1 MLTQE
6 QPTIQV
12 CSESTP
18 KIWDRATGRVNVGD
32 RICVPFTPIME
43 VVDKDVYPNGQIWLL
58 VKPNSGS
65 YTEEWL
71 LDAEDDIQ
79 QPAETQPLFEEEE
92 EFKQGFQHGQ
102 YDADK
107 RLPRIYTQASC
118 QYSVGYVQGYNTIHN
133 PQQAKAP
140 AAPPTWSVTYS
151 DKWQWYVAWVGNRA
165 IGRASTHEEAERI
178 GQKYIATGRLWQ
190 EHRERVLASYAH

>member
-1 MLTQE
+1 MLTQ
-6 QPTIQV
+6 QNQSFQV
-12 CSESTP
+12 ATP
-18 KIWDRATGRVNVGD
+18 KIWDRATGRVDIGD

-43 VVDKDVYPNGQIWLL
+43 VVDKDVYPNGQTRLL

-71 LDAEDDIQ
+71 LEPEEGIQ
-79 QPAETQPLFEEEE
+79 QPAEPQPLFEEET

-118 QYSVGYVQGYNTIHN
+118 QYSTGYLEGYNSTST
-133 PQQAKAP
+133 PQQTKAP
-140 AAPPTWSVTYS
+140 AAPATWSVIY
-151 DKWQWYVAWVGNRA
+151 DGEYWYKVWVDRVLVGKA
-165 IGRASTHEEAERI
+165 TTSEKAERLA
-178 GQKYIATGRLWQ
+178 QKHIAGKKFWQ
-190 EHRERVLASYAH
+190 EHRERVLAAYSG